1 MSLADAYSQKP
12 ISGAIVTF
20 SDGGK
25 QGSFSEPTAVT
36 DSTGLASTSYT
47 LPKKAQTVSVTI
59 TTPGAAVVK
68 TNETSVP
75 GPAASV
81 VVAAGNFQTGPTS
94 TPLPNQLVVK
104 VRDQYVNGVPGI
116 SVTFSDAGADGS
128 FFSNPVISDA
138 SGVAR
143 VTYTTPSIA
152 GTFKVKAAVPK
163 ITSTA
168 TFTETVQ

>member
-1 MSLADAYSQKP
+1 VTLTGTNLTGAT
-12 ISGAIVTF
+12 IVNVSGFGVTA
-20 SDGGK
+20 SAPVVAPGGL
-25 QGSFSEPTAVT
+25 SATTTLTITAT
-36 DSTGLASTSYT
+36 AGA
-47 LPKKAQTVSVTI
+47 TVRNVTI

-81 VVAAGNFQTGPTS
+81 VVAAGNFQTGPAS